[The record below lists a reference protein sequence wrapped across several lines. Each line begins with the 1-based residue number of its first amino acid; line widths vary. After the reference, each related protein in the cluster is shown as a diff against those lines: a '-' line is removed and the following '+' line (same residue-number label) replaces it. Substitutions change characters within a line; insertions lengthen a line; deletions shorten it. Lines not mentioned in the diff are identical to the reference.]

1 MMAVTNNARELEGH
15 LGEPVPASSADA
27 LAGPGSVSSV
37 ADQRGLFLVG
47 IFKICKFIFFMGV
60 GAGALHLVHR
70 NLGELVMRI
79 IDALPIDPEGR
90 VVSMVMDKADLID
103 AHDLRRIGAG
113 AFIYATLCL
122 VEGTGLLLR
131 KGWAEYFTVTLTV
144 LGLPL
149 ELFELLHRVTLLK
162 LGALAVNLLILFYLL
177 WILKRKQNKELQSR
191 LTL

>member
-1 MMAVTNNARELEGH
+1 MAVADPLTALRNATVGQRSAAG
-15 LGEPVPASSADA
+15 GGSSEADR
-27 LAGPGSVSSV
+27 
-37 ADQRGLFLVG
+37 RGLFLVG
-47 IFKICKFIFFMGV
+47 LFKLCKTIFFLGV
-60 GAGALHLVHR
+60 GAAAIHLVHR

-90 VVSMVMDKADLID
+90 VVSLVMDKADLID

-122 VEGTGLLLR
+122 IEGTGLLMR
-131 KGWAEYFTVTLTV
+131 KGWAEYFTVILTV

-149 ELFELLHRVTLLK
+149 EVFEILHRVTALK
-162 LGALAVNLLILFYLL
+162 LGALAINLVVLFYLL
-177 WILKRKQNKELQSR
+177 WVLKKRQSVELQQR

>member
-1 MMAVTNNARELEGH
+1 MDAANDSRIMAGSAVSERVGPTGI
-15 LGEPVPASSADA
+15 SSGAD
-27 LAGPGSVSSV
+27 S
-37 ADQRGLFLVG
+37 RGLFLVG
-47 IFKICKFIFFMGV
+47 IFKLCKAIFFIGV

-113 AFIYATLCL
+113 AFIYAVLCL
-122 VEGTGLLLR
+122 IEGTGLLLR

-149 ELFELLHRVTLLK
+149 ELFELLHRVTPLK
-162 LGALAVNLLILFYLL
+162 MGALVTNLLILFYLL
-177 WILKRKQNKELQSR
+177 WVLKKRQHVELQER
-191 LTL
+191 VKV

>member
-1 MMAVTNNARELEGH
+1 MAVANPSTALRKA
-15 LGEPVPASSADA
+15 PAEHQAVAGGGSSDADR
-27 LAGPGSVSSV
+27 
-37 ADQRGLFLVG
+37 RGLFLVG
-47 IFKICKFIFFMGV
+47 LFKLCKTIFFLGV
-60 GAGALHLVHR
+60 GAGAIHLIHR

-90 VVSMVMDKADLID
+90 VVSLVMDKADLID

-122 VEGTGLLLR
+122 IEGTGLVLR

-149 ELFELLHRVTLLK
+149 EVFEILHRVTALK
-162 LGALAVNLLILFYLL
+162 LGALAINLVVLVYLL
-177 WILKRKQNKELQSR
+177 WVLKKRQTVELQER
-191 LTL
+191 LKL